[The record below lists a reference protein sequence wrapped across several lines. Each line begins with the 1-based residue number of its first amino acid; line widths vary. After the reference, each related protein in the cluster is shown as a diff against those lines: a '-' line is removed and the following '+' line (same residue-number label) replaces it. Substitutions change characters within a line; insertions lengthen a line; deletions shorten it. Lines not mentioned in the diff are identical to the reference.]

1 MRKVVV
7 KSIGALTS
15 LGKNLDEYWEGLKNG
30 VSGSELITRF
40 DTEKFKTKF
49 EYEVKGYDSGNY
61 LDRKE
66 ANKLDMYSQFAHIA
80 SDEAINDSGV
90 NLEKI
95 DTEGRIILAK
105 QESSLEQA

>member
-1 MRKVVV
+1 MRRVVV

-49 EYEVKGYDSGNY
+49 ECEVKAKT
-61 LDRKE
+61 L
-66 ANKLDMYSQFAHIA
+66 
-80 SDEAINDSGV
+80 V
-90 NLEKI
+90 
-95 DTEGRIILAK
+95 IILIEK
-105 QESSLEQA
+105 KPINWICILSLPI

>member
-1 MRKVVV
+1 MRRVVV

-49 EYEVKGYDSGNY
+49 KCEVKG
-61 LDRKE
+61 
-66 ANKLDMYSQFAHIA
+66 
-80 SDEAINDSGV
+80 
-90 NLEKI
+90 
-95 DTEGRIILAK
+95 
-105 QESSLEQA
+105 

>member
-1 MRKVVV
+1 MRRVVV

-49 EYEVKGYDSGNY
+49 ECEVKAKT
-61 LDRKE
+61 L
-66 ANKLDMYSQFAHIA
+66 
-80 SDEAINDSGV
+80 V
-90 NLEKI
+90 
-95 DTEGRIILAK
+95 IILIEK
-105 QESSLEQA
+105 KPINWICIPSLPI

>member
-49 EYEVKGYDSGNY
+49 ECEVKAKT
-61 LDRKE
+61 L
-66 ANKLDMYSQFAHIA
+66 
-80 SDEAINDSGV
+80 V
-90 NLEKI
+90 
-95 DTEGRIILAK
+95 IILIEK
-105 QESSLEQA
+105 KPINWICIPSLPI

>member
-1 MRKVVV
+1 MRSVVV

-49 EYEVKGYDSGNY
+49 ECEVKAKT
-61 LDRKE
+61 L
-66 ANKLDMYSQFAHIA
+66 
-80 SDEAINDSGV
+80 V
-90 NLEKI
+90 
-95 DTEGRIILAK
+95 IILIEK
-105 QESSLEQA
+105 KPINWICIPSLPI